1 VAPGPKPSPAPSTPA
16 SDQTIT
22 LFGRITDPTGA
33 RLPNVT
39 VYVESDFGVPFGQPA
54 TTSAV
59 GEYRLV
65 AKAPKGTTLRVSAM
79 ADGYHTCTRYV
90 AATGTWRL
98 DFTGAF
104 ALKRVVTEPDTPPFE
119 TANGRVEDT
128 MGRPLK
134 WGVVK
139 VESDGVRYPFNATTL
154 VINGHY
160 ELTVP
165 TRLPLRFTASAP
177 NHRPVTLTQTVNG
190 AADRQVDFTGY
201 RALDPTP
208 ILEGASIDAE

>member
-1 VAPGPKPSPAPSTPA
+1 
-16 SDQTIT
+16 
-22 LFGRITDPTGA
+22 
-33 RLPNVT
+33 
-39 VYVESDFGVPFGQPA
+39 
-54 TTSAV
+54 
-59 GEYRLV
+59 
-65 AKAPKGTTLRVSAM
+65 
-79 ADGYHTCTRYV
+79 
-90 AATGTWRL
+90 
-98 DFTGAF
+98 
-104 ALKRVVTEPDTPPFE
+104 
-119 TANGRVEDT
+119 
-128 MGRPLK
+128 MGRTLK